1 VSTRARYRAAL
12 PTTGSTLSAPVERIV
27 GMTDERPPRTD
38 FASTHEERD
47 ILLTML
53 EYTRRTALMKCEGL
67 SDEDARRQVLPTS
80 PLMTMSGVV
89 SHLRWVEWHWI
100 HVRLLGEPDE
110 GPWTDEDPDRE
121 FTYRLDQP
129 LSVTLE
135 DYERLAREHDELFAG
150 LDLDRIAVGRRH
162 NGEEF
167 TFRWILQ
174 HLVEENARHNGH
186 LDIIRELLDGTK
198 GD

>member
-1 VSTRARYRAAL
+1 V
-12 PTTGSTLSAPVERIV
+12 PVGRIA
-27 GMTDERPPRTD
+27 GMTTDERPRRTD
-38 FASTHEERD
+38 RAADTRDERD
-47 ILLTML
+47 VLLTMVD
-53 EYTRRTALMKCEGL
+53 YTRRTALMKCEGL

-80 PLMTMSGVV
+80 LLMTMSGVV
-89 SHLRWVEWHWI
+89 SHLRWVEWAWI
-100 HVRLLGEPDE
+100 HVRLLGEPDQ
-110 GPWTDEDPDRE
+110 GPWTGEDPDRE

-135 DYERLAREHDELFAG
+135 DYEQMAREHDELFAG
-150 LDLDRIAVGRRH
+150 IELDRVAVARPPDGQ
-162 NGEEF
+162 EI

-186 LDIIRELLDGTK
+186 LDIIRELLDGTT